1 MPLPNVATER
11 HRSFNALEAAT
22 KMCDSIP
29 RSLLSLSFQSTS
41 DAVRKT
47 LECIAQ
53 AVADAGQNPTATNNI
68 ELAMAEALNNVV
80 EHSFR
85 DRENGQI
92 LLSIM
97 LLEDSFRISIR
108 HDGTPM
114 PGLRLPA
121 GKPATIGNEIANLP
135 EGGFGW
141 FLIRSLIID
150 ATYSHRENW
159 NELVLRFSR
168 HPAN

>member
-1 MPLPNVATER
+1 
-11 HRSFNALEAAT
+11 
-22 KMCDSIP
+22 MCAP
-29 RSLLSLSFQSTS
+29 TPQSLLNLSFRSTP
-41 DAVRKT
+41 DAVRET
-47 LECIAQ
+47 LAHIAQ

-92 LLSIM
+92 LLSVTLAHDI
-97 LLEDSFRISIR
+97 FRICIR

-114 PGLRLPA
+114 PGLRLPE
-121 GKPATIGNEIANLP
+121 GKPAVIGTDTSNLP

-168 HPAN
+168 HQVD